1 MHTITYYVVH
11 NAALFDLI
19 SLRMLLPHKHVG
31 KRGHPCRCFHRVAVA
46 KYQLLSPVELDPR
59 YLAVH
64 EALEHAL
71 QGHELCP
78 GGVGIG
84 VSGP

>member
-1 MHTITYYVVH
+1 
-11 NAALFDLI
+11 
-19 SLRMLLPHKHVG
+19 MLLPHKHVG
-31 KRGHPCRCFHRVAVA
+31 KRGLPCSCFHRVAVT
-46 KYQLLSPVELDPR
+46 KCNLLVPFELNVR